1 MFTSS
6 YLDFMKGRFGVGD
19 VLPNIIGSNKIHRF
33 VLCRKC
39 ASGFQVY
46 LCDLYWLKQV
56 WFAQGKETL
65 DILSKCSGFLMES
78 AVN

>member
-6 YLDFMKGRFGVGD
+6 YLDLMKGRFGVGD
-19 VLPNIIGSNKIHRF
+19 VLPNIIGSNEIHRF

-46 LCDLYWLKQV
+46 LCDLTVLAKTGVVCSKQGDARHFV
-56 WFAQGKETL
+56 
-65 DILSKCSGFLMES
+65 
-78 AVN
+78 